1 MRKKLVHDRSP
12 WKYEIYSWTRYQLCY
27 RVGYKNKCTPD
38 HQAKLF
44 DTLLHILLLIFYR
57 DHFFDS
63 KERYRKKVNRKT
75 LQWTREGMLLWRK
88 TWCPLGLS
96 KKKWFKTFRYFRWV
110 LKSVSAIKVSGQQN
124 YCKPNEKPTL
134 NMFLKG
140 YPLKA
145 KTAPKNWNL
154 SVHISWARLAS
165 FCHLGFISDPLIVSK
180 FHNETHDPK
189 GQENKIYTIVKGR
202 ETF

>member
-27 RVGYKNKCTPD
+27 RVWYKNKCTPD

-44 DTLLHILLLIFYR
+44 DTLLHILLLIFCR

-124 YCKPNEKPTL
+124 YCKPNETYSKYVLKRVSFGSKDCTKEL
-134 NMFLKG
+134 KLECAYFL
-140 YPLKA
+140 
-145 KTAPKNWNL
+145 
-154 SVHISWARLAS
+154 
-165 FCHLGFISDPLIVSK
+165 
-180 FHNETHDPK
+180 
-189 GQENKIYTIVKGR
+189 GQTS
-202 ETF
+202 